1 MIEPITPQQHFREL
15 TLRGLKATLHHA
27 ITLNECY
34 QQFWQS
40 PNVLEMLNHDI
51 ALTMARFTENTLLG
65 NAINHALE
73 QAGETLRV
81 IVTMPSGYAF
91 ENGAFTYTAPIIENS
106 EQLENDADN
115 GI

>member
-34 QQFWQS
+34 HLFWQS
-40 PNVLEMLNHDI
+40 PNVLVMLNENI

-65 NAINHALE
+65 TALNHALE
-73 QAGETLRV
+73 QAGEALRV
-81 IVTMPSGYAF
+81 IVTMPDGYAF
-91 ENGAFTYTAPIIENS
+91 NGTAFTYTAPIIENP
-106 EQLENDADN
+106 ETIENDASDGN
-115 GI
+115 